1 MMRILL
7 FILLTTSLFAREYI
21 AIIDFEGIGVS
32 ENEARA
38 LTQRLTSEIIAL
50 EVYQIVERSEMKRL
64 LDEQKFQY
72 SGCADI
78 TCAVDIGKLIGA
90 KYMVVGSVSKL
101 GSAYSLDSR
110 MISVETGESYISGKY
125 SVQGGIEILL
135 FEGMTSIAHQ
145 LCEVPFKETAKSKQV
160 IVPPI
165 KPTPPVVQVTP
176 KVRVI
181 IKSNPLGSIVYLD
194 DTILGS
200 TPFTKSMKHGMYTL
214 LFHKAGYD
222 SLLKNITVEG
232 KDDIPINVDL
242 IRQQGYLRS
251 AFEPQEA
258 IVTIDGETVA
268 NNSTSILNTGS
279 YKLTAKLTNYYL
291 VNESVTISKD
301 DTSHVNHTLQYG
313 LDDYKK
319 LLKQNK
325 KHGKLFI
332 IPAVM
337 SIATY
342 AVKTYYNSKY
352 EDATSE
358 LVKSHYL
365 GIHDTF
371 NTAFTAS
378 SSITLGAGLYIT
390 YNKQRAKTLK
400 FKLSL

>member
-1 MMRILL
+1 MLRSKVLISLL
-7 FILLTTSLFAREYI
+7 LISSLFAKEII
-21 AIIDFEGIGVS
+21 AVLDLEQIGLS
-32 ENEARA
+32 DQEATI
-38 LTQRLTSEIIAL
+38 LTQRLTTKLIAIDR
-50 EVYQIVERSEMKRL
+50 YQVVERNNMDKIL
-64 LDEQKFQY
+64 KEQKFQH
-72 SGCADI
+72 SGCTDSE
-78 TCAVDIGKLIGA
+78 CAVEIGQLLNTDFIIL
-90 KYMVVGSVSKL
+90 GSVNKFGSTYAVDARLIDVGL
-101 GSAYSLDSR
+101 GKSLISAEFS
-110 MISVETGESYISGKY
+110 MKGEID
-125 SVQGGIEILL
+125 ELL
-135 FEGMTSIAHQ
+135 TTGMTSIAKQ
-145 LCEVPFKETAKSKQV
+145 LCELPAKKTETTQQAV
-160 IVPPI
+160 I
-165 KPTPPVVQVTP
+165 PPVVQVTP
-176 KVRVI
+176 KASVI
-181 IKSNPLGSIVYLD
+181 IKSTPLGSKVYLA

-200 TPFTKSMKHGMYTL
+200 TPFTKSLKHGMYTL

-222 SLLKNITVEG
+222 SLTKNITVEG
-232 KDDIPINVDL
+232 KDDISINVDL
-242 IRQQGYLRS
+242 IHQQGYLYS

-291 VNESVTISKD
+291 INESVTISKN

-365 GIHDTF
+365 DIHDKF
-371 NTAFTAS
+371 NTAFTVS
-378 SSITLGAGLYIT
+378 SSLTLVAGLYIT
-390 YNKQRAKTLK
+390 YNKQRAITLK
-400 FKLSL
+400 FQLSL